1 MSKIK
6 ICLDAGHFGT
16 KYNQSPVVKT
26 YYESAMVWAL
36 HLKLK
41 AELEARGFEVITT
54 RADINTDLSV
64 YNRGAASKGCDVFIS
79 LHSNACSTESVDY
92 PVVYRAYDNKN
103 GVDGLALQI
112 AKKIGELM
120 GTKQAGRTATRKNSA
135 GGEYYGVLRGARAV
149 GTPFYMLIEHS
160 FHTNTAATKW
170 LQIDANLDKLAVAE
184 AELLAD
190 YFGVGVNDEFKTE
203 IMGKTQATAQQ
214 MALFCRSKNAA
225 PQLMS
230 CSLEQ
235 LAQIFLEE
243 GEVEGVRGDVAFAQS
258 LHETGYFKFGGIVL
272 PNQNNYAGIGALNG
286 NAKGEAATFP
296 DPRTGVRAQIQ
307 HLKAYASTDALV
319 NACVDPRFSLVTRGS
334 APFVEWLG
342 AADNPNGKGWAVPG
356 KGYGGKVVALL
367 GQIVAYEVPQEP
379 ATAPEEPEAATY
391 PDWQTNGLKALVE
404 AGVIVSPEYWEA
416 KFGQSITVGEVVGI
430 LGKLFEKATE

>member
-6 ICLDAGHFGT
+6 ICLDAGHVGS

-26 YYESAMVWAL
+26 YYESAMVWKL

-41 AELEARGFEVITT
+41 AELETRGFEVITT
-54 RADINTDLSV
+54 RADIDTDLGV
-64 YNRGAASKGCDVFIS
+64 YERGAASKGCNVFIS

-92 PVVYRAYDNKN
+92 PVVYRAYDNLN
-103 GVDGLALQI
+103 DVDVLALQI

-120 GTKQAGRTATRKNSA
+120 GTNQAGRTATRKNSA

-170 LQIDANLDKLAVAE
+170 LSVDANLDKLAVAE

-190 YFGVGVNDEFKTE
+190 YFGVNDTPKTE
-203 IMGKTQATAQQ
+203 IMGEAHATAQQ
-214 MALFCRSKNAA
+214 MALFCRSKNEE
-225 PQLMS
+225 PKLTS
-230 CSLEQ
+230 CTLEQ
-235 LAQIFLEE
+235 LAEIFLEE
-243 GEVEGVRGDVAFAQS
+243 GKAEGVRGDVAFAQS

-272 PNQNNYAGIGALNG
+272 PSQNNYAGIGALNG
-286 NAKGEAATFP
+286 NATGQAATFP

-307 HLKAYASTDALV
+307 HLKAYASTEPLV
-319 NACVDPRFSLVTRGS
+319 NTCVDPRFSLVARGS
-334 APFVEWLG
+334 APYVEWLG

-356 KGYGGKVVALL
+356 LSL
-367 GQIVAYEVPQEP
+367 IH
-379 ATAPEEPEAATY
+379 
-391 PDWQTNGLKALVE
+391 
-404 AGVIVSPEYWEA
+404 I
-416 KFGQSITVGEVVGI
+416 
-430 LGKLFEKATE
+430 